1 MRGADV
7 ELIGLSRYYGE
18 VPAIRD
24 VHLHVRAGELVTLLG
39 PSGSGKTTTLMAVA
53 GFVHPSEGDIRIGG
67 RSVLDLPP
75 DRRNLGVVFQSYAL
89 FPHMSVFENVAFP
102 LRMRRLERTTIRRRV
117 GEALALVQLGHLGE
131 RRIQQLSGGQQQRV
145 ALARAL
151 VFEPPVLLMDE
162 PLGALDR
169 QLREQM
175 QLEIKRLQRSLGL
188 TALHVTHDQEEA
200 LVLSD
205 RIAILHEGAVH
216 QVGSPAEV
224 YERPA
229 TAFVASFVGES
240 NFLAGVVGEAGSGG
254 VLVRVDAAGGT
265 LRAPAPA
272 AAVARGQAVRVMVR
286 PEAVRLLPAAADPG
300 ADNAL
305 AGRIEEAVYLG
316 QAVRYVVRA
325 GGAGLIVREP
335 HRSGEP
341 VRPVGADVVAAW
353 SPAGTVLLVD

>member
-1 MRGADV
+1 VRGADV
-7 ELIGLSRYYGE
+7 ELIKLSRYYGE
-18 VPAIRD
+18 VAAIRGVD
-24 VHLHVRAGELVTLLG
+24 LHVHAGEFLTLLG

-53 GFVHPSEGDIRIGG
+53 GFVEPSEGDIRIDG
-67 RSVLDLPP
+67 RSVRGLPP

-102 LRMRRLERTTIRRRV
+102 LRMRRMGRAAIAERV
-117 GEALALVQLGHLGE
+117 GRTLELVQLGRLGE
-131 RRIQQLSGGQQQRV
+131 RRIQQISGGQQQRV

-169 QLREQM
+169 KLREQM

-188 TALHVTHDQEEA
+188 TVLYVTHDQEEA

-205 RIAILHEGAVH
+205 RVAVLNEGLVH

-229 TAFVASFVGES
+229 TAFVAAFVGES
-240 NFLAGVVGEAGSGG
+240 NFLAAVAEA
-254 VLVRVDAAGGT
+254 VTPDRVTLRVDG
-265 LRAPAPA
+265 LERPVHAPA
-272 AAVARGQAVRVMVR
+272 AAVATGQPVRVMVR
-286 PEAVRLLPAAADPG
+286 PEAVRLGPPDAGAG

-305 AGRIEEAVYLG
+305 PGRIEEVVYLG
-316 QAVRYVVRA
+316 QAVRYLVRV
-325 GGAGLIVREP
+325 GGLPLVAREP
-335 HRSGEP
+335 HRGGEP
-341 VRPVGADVVAAW
+341 IRPVGAAVTASWPVAAAVVV
-353 SPAGTVLLVD
+353 PG